1 MKNNKSIFYIS
12 FLIISI
18 TIFGI
23 KKYLDKINLYQI
35 KTFEISGN
43 KFIEKNEIKN
53 IVQESIENLS
63 YNLDINKIQESL
75 NKHSYINNSKIYS
88 KLPSKIII
96 EINEIIPLAM
106 YQNNNDI
113 FFLDKNLNKIQANY
127 KSINYYSV
135 PVITNINYQNNY
147 KDIGDILRM
156 LKNENQ
162 KFYSSI
168 NELIINEDIILIK
181 IQNGTKIYIK
191 KNKEINNKIKLL
203 SFLKTIKNN
212 KEITDYKYVDL
223 TIPKQIIVKENKKIL

>member
-1 MKNNKSIFYIS
+1 MF
-12 FLIISI
+12 
-18 TIFGI
+18 
-23 KKYLDKINLYQI
+23 
-35 KTFEISGN
+35 
-43 KFIEKNEIKN
+43 
-53 IVQESIENLS
+53 
-63 YNLDINKIQESL
+63 
-75 NKHSYINNSKIYS
+75 
-88 KLPSKIII
+88 
-96 EINEIIPLAM
+96 
-106 YQNNNDI
+106 QNNNDI

-147 KDIGDILRM
+147 KDIGDILRI

-191 KNKEINNKIKLL
+191 KNKEINNTIKLL

>member
-1 MKNNKSIFYIS
+1 MKNIKPIFYIL
-12 FLIISI
+12 FLTVSI

-23 KKYLDKINLYQI
+23 KNYLDKINLYEI

-43 KFIEKNEIKN
+43 KFIAKNEIKT

-63 YNLDINKIQESL
+63 YNLDVNKIQESL

-88 KLPSKIII
+88 KLPSKIIV
-96 EINEIIPLAM
+96 EINEVTPLAI
-106 YQNNNDI
+106 YENNNGI
-113 FFLDKNLNKIQANY
+113 FFLDKNLNKIQASY

-135 PVITNINYQNNY
+135 PVITNINNHSNY
-147 KDIGDILRM
+147 KDVGNILKI
-156 LKNENQ
+156 LKNENH

-168 NELIINEDIILIK
+168 NELIIDDAIILIK

-191 KNKEINNKIKLL
+191 KDREINNTVKLL

-223 TIPKQIIVKENKKIL
+223 TIPKQIIVKENEKI

>member
-168 NELIINEDIILIK
+168 NELIINENIILIK

-191 KNKEINNKIKLL
+191 KNKEINNTIKLL

-223 TIPKQIIVKENKKIL
+223 TIPKQIIVKENKKI

>member
-1 MKNNKSIFYIS
+1 MKNNKSIFYML
-12 FLIISI
+12 FLIVGI

-113 FFLDKNLNKIQANY
+113 FFLD
-127 KSINYYSV
+127 
-135 PVITNINYQNNY
+135 
-147 KDIGDILRM
+147 
-156 LKNENQ
+156 
-162 KFYSSI
+162 
-168 NELIINEDIILIK
+168 
-181 IQNGTKIYIK
+181 
-191 KNKEINNKIKLL
+191 
-203 SFLKTIKNN
+203 
-212 KEITDYKYVDL
+212 
-223 TIPKQIIVKENKKIL
+223 

>member
-1 MKNNKSIFYIS
+1 
-12 FLIISI
+12 
-18 TIFGI
+18 
-23 KKYLDKINLYQI
+23 
-35 KTFEISGN
+35 
-43 KFIEKNEIKN
+43 
-53 IVQESIENLS
+53 
-63 YNLDINKIQESL
+63 
-75 NKHSYINNSKIYS
+75 
-88 KLPSKIII
+88 
-96 EINEIIPLAM
+96 M

-191 KNKEINNKIKLL
+191 KNKEINNTIKLL